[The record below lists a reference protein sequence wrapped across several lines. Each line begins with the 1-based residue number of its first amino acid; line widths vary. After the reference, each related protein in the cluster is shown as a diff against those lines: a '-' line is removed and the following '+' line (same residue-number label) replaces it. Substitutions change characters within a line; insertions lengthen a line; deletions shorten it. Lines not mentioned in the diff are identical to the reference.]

1 MNYFPIVWDFLAEI
15 WNFTAMTINEFL
27 VKYLHIS
34 KKEAFRLIQE
44 GVIEVNNLPAQQM
57 QRVMKH
63 EAVSVNGICVQESIT
78 FQYIAFY
85 KPRGIECTL
94 NPDVPDNLLTVINFS
109 EHLFPIGRLDK
120 ESEGL
125 LILTNDGKL
134 YNQIALA
141 DSYKEKEY
149 IVKVDKELSENAV
162 ELLASGSIAILGKP
176 TRPAEVKKIDSNTFR
191 IILTQGINRQIRRMC
206 HKIGYEVISLKR
218 IRVSS
223 EELKDLKPGEYRML
237 NRNEI
242 SN

>member
-1 MNYFPIVWDFLAEI
+1 M
-15 WNFTAMTINEFL
+15 
-27 VKYLHIS
+27 
-34 KKEAFRLIQE
+34 IQE

-134 YNQIALA
+134 YNQISNIY
-141 DSYKEKEY
+141 DSKNNLTGH
-149 IVKVDKELSENAV
+149 LSLMKRNYN
-162 ELLASGSIAILGKP
+162 I
-176 TRPAEVKKIDSNTFR
+176 KK
-191 IILTQGINRQIRRMC
+191 L
-206 HKIGYEVISLKR
+206 
-218 IRVSS
+218 
-223 EELKDLKPGEYRML
+223 
-237 NRNEI
+237 
-242 SN
+242 